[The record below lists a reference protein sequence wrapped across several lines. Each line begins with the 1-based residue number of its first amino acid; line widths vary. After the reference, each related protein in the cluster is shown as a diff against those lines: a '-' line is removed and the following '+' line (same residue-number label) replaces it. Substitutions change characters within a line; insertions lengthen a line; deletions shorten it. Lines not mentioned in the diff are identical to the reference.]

1 MLSIGNAVAAGALGI
16 YRGEQGL
23 QAFLLDHTVGQG
35 TTAIGTVA
43 ALVHLAGG
51 ARFEAGLSRGSNAFI
66 YSGARKT
73 VPSNARGLS
82 LGNVIGVKLK
92 SSQLRT
98 SFGKRLL
105 RHELVHNWQYRR
117 GGLFSLSRLGY
128 EQIRRAATDGRWDP
142 YNRPG
147 NLEYEARIIANKGLR
162 PWYFKNLDDRFF

>member
-35 TTAIGTVA
+35 TTAVGTVA
-43 ALVHLAGG
+43 AIVHLAGG

-66 YSGARKT
+66 LSGAGKT
-73 VPSNARGLS
+73 LPSGTGGLS
-82 LGNVIGVKLK
+82 LGNVIGVRPK
-92 SSQLRT
+92 SNELGTRD
-98 SFGKRLL
+98 GKTLL

-117 GGLFSLSRLGY
+117 GGLLNLTRLGL
-128 EQIRRAATDGRWDP
+128 EQAGVYGSNP

-147 NLEYEARIIANKGLR
+147 TLEYNAKNIADRGLR
-162 PWYFKNLDDRFF
+162 PWYFRNLDDRFF

>member
-1 MLSIGNAVAAGALGI
+1 MAGSLGI

-35 TTAIGTVA
+35 TTAVGTVA
-43 ALVHLAGG
+43 AIVHLAGG

-66 YSGARKT
+66 LSGAGKT
-73 VPSNARGLS
+73 LPSGTGGLS

-98 SFGKRLL
+98 ISGKELL

-117 GGLFSLSRLGY
+117 GGLLSLGRLGL
-128 EQIRRAATDGRWDP
+128 EQAGRAITGGRWDP

-147 NLEYEARIIANKGLR
+147 NLEYEATNIARKGLR
-162 PWYFKNLDDRFF
+162 PWYFGNLDDRFF

>member
-35 TTAIGTVA
+35 TTAVGTVVA
-43 ALVHLAGG
+43 IVHLAGG

-98 SFGKRLL
+98 ISGKELL

-117 GGLFSLSRLGY
+117 GGLLSLGRLGL
-128 EQIRRAATDGRWDP
+128 EQAGRAITDGRWDP
-142 YNRPG
+142 YDRPG
-147 NLEYEARIIANKGLR
+147 NLEYEARNIADKGLR
-162 PWYFKNLDDRFF
+162 PWYFGNLDDRFF